1 MEESIEKLINE
12 IRSLDD
18 GLDISEP
25 QNENILYLAYIG
37 DTIFDLF
44 TRDFLLKKY
53 ISKLKMNELHKANS
67 DLVCAKSQAKIIEK
81 LIDSGVLTDEEI
93 SFYKHARNAHPHS
106 KSKNSSIVDY
116 RKATGF
122 EALIGLLY
130 LKKDIGRLKSIFE
143 ATSKCIDNI

>member
-53 ISKLKMNELHKANS
+53 ISKFKMNELHKANS
-67 DLVCAKSQAKIIEK
+67 DLVCAKSQAEIIEK

-130 LKKDIGRLKSIFE
+130 FKKDIGRLKSIFE
-143 ATSKCIDNI
+143 ATSKCVDNI